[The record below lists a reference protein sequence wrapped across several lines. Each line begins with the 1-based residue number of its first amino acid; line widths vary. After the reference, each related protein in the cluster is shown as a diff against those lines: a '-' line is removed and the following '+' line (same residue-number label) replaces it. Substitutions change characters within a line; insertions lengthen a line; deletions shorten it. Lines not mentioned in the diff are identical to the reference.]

1 MTGIRRRIYWAGVE
15 EYDWDEHNEE
25 HVQKHGL
32 EPWEVEDAL
41 CDPARLAV
49 AAYNTQSE
57 KRWAIVASTED
68 GSLLFAVF
76 TKRRSAIRVVMARPA
91 SPREARRYRNQD

>member
-1 MTGIRRRIYWAGVE
+1 M
-15 EYDWDEHNEE
+15 
-25 HVQKHGL
+25 
-32 EPWEVEDAL
+32 EDAL

-49 AAYNTQSE
+49 DAYNAQTE
-57 KRWAIVASTED
+57 KRWAVLASTED
-68 GSLLFAVF
+68 GSVLFTVF